1 MRRYLSFFM
10 LERDFGRLI
19 PSHFFCT
26 GLIQDLVLN
35 LLTVDEINSEYMLE
49 RSFYKFQ
56 DNSAILDLEES
67 QYLSIVQCIID
78 LLVEVK
84 VLEAKRDTVTI
95 YDVLKY
101 K

>member
-1 MRRYLSFFM
+1 
-10 LERDFGRLI
+10 
-19 PSHFFCT
+19 
-26 GLIQDLVLN
+26 
-35 LLTVDEINSEYMLE
+35 MLE